1 MGIKVGRFI
10 TGSQVVFEKPT
21 VEVPKA
27 PTYNAIA
34 IRSLSE
40 LRTSDKVEIKEDAE
54 GNQSIVPVDKRLSS
68 YFVVNKES
76 DYLDH
81 NKKLN
86 RR

>member
-1 MGIKVGRFI
+1 MGIKAGRFI
-10 TGSQVVFEKPT
+10 TGSQVIFEKPT
-21 VEVPKA
+21 VEVPKV

-40 LRTSDKVEIKEDAE
+40 LRTSDKVEIKKDAE